1 MTQIIRI
8 YYFIKGFYR
17 FIDHSY
23 FCAKTNRKIVR
34 RFAAKKIK
42 NLRNSQQGLFSFMN
56 KLLVV
61 FFNKKKTC

>member
-42 NLRNSQQGLFSFMN
+42 NLRNS
-56 KLLVV
+56 
-61 FFNKKKTC
+61 